1 MDSQDAFAGLGW
13 RDKTN
18 TEPSAKPRSPA
29 HNAVMTWL
37 RSFPSTEVGASQAI
51 EYIESL
57 ELEIAQNRQDAAAI
71 AGVPS
76 MVALATA
83 ERIDQERDER
93 WGAEKK

>member
-1 MDSQDAFAGLGW
+1 MGDSYAGKGF
-13 RDKTN
+13 DDTTN

-37 RSFPSTEVGASQAI
+37 RSFPSSEVGASQVI
-51 EYIESL
+51 EYIETL

-83 ERIDQERDER
+83 ERIDRERDER
-93 WGAEKK
+93 WVREIEKP